1 MPVLRWHFALTIR
14 FRKNPYVPK
23 IYSRPEI
30 KSFKTIFVFTV
41 SYLTCKILAFLK
53 KMSHRKIIITTEE
66 MIFLQERLKIL

>member
-41 SYLTCKILAFLK
+41 SYLTCKILAFK
-53 KMSHRKIIITTEE
+53 KKCPI
-66 MIFLQERLKIL
+66 